1 MRWLE
6 VNKLKELRKNKK
18 VTQQVVA
25 DYLGVGRDTVSKW
38 EKGVNSIP
46 EKKLICLADFYSVS
60 IDYLLGRDTS
70 PA

>member
-1 MRWLE
+1 MNR
-6 VNKLKELRKNKK
+6 LKELRKNKK

-46 EKKLICLADFYSVS
+46 EKKLINLSIYYNVS
-60 IDYLLGRDTS
+60 IDYLLKRDSSDT
-70 PA
+70 A